1 MRDLAGIIEACKL
14 NEKPSVDE
22 LRYAV
27 IALASLT
34 NMAVSALTKIYE
46 NEILS
51 DSPLSNKIRVEN
63 VRRAYGI
70 ALNKSPKE
78 WLGWE
83 NDPENPEYQRFH
95 AMGVKLLE
103 KALKGELSN
112 QKKGRE

>member
-1 MRDLAGIIEACKL
+1 MRDLVDIIEACKL

-27 IALASLT
+27 IALASLDNLAMGVLMDSYRDDT
-34 NMAVSALTKIYE
+34 RPLGKTRIEDIYKAH
-46 NEILS
+46 NT
-51 DSPLSNKIRVEN
+51 
-63 VRRAYGI
+63 

-78 WLGWE
+78 WLGWG

-103 KALKGELSN
+103 KALRGEPPN
-112 QKKGRE
+112 QEKQGGEV